1 VYRTPDDRRGRVSV
15 DPNFPEMDEKAVG
28 ANMAL
33 AFPSFTIGRTVA
45 HELCGPGQVVA
56 HAALLRAGGS
66 RVKEVA
72 PWLSVSTG
80 LSRSFF
86 LEISKWHSA
95 MSREPQPWFVTTGRM
110 AGKALFFKSFHEPL
124 SDISDVP

>member
-1 VYRTPDDRRGRVSV
+1 VYRTPDDRPGRVSI
-15 DPNFPEMDEKAVG
+15 DPNFPERDQKRVG

-33 AFPSFTIGRTVA
+33 VFPSFTVGITVA
-45 HELCGPGQVVA
+45 HELCGPGQVVG

-66 RVKEVA
+66 RVKEAA

-95 MSREPQPWFVTTGRM
+95 LSRELQTCFVTTGRL

>member
-1 VYRTPDDRRGRVSV
+1 VYRTPVDRRGRVSV

-56 HAALLRAGGS
+56 HAALLRAGD
-66 RVKEVA
+66 
-72 PWLSVSTG
+72 
-80 LSRSFF
+80 
-86 LEISKWHSA
+86 EI
-95 MSREPQPWFVTTGRM
+95 G
-110 AGKALFFKSFHEPL
+110 
-124 SDISDVP
+124 